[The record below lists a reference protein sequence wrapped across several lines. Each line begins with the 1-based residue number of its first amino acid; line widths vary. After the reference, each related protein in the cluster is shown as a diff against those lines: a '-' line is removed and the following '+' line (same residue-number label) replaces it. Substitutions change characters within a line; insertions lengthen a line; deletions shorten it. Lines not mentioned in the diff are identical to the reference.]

1 MAVQKRAFSGFPL
14 RRLTKFGAK
23 LGRVFP
29 LLFCVDRPFKR
40 ALEKTE
46 REIKRE
52 RERVERE
59 RERFSGE
66 AKEE

>member
-1 MAVQKRAFSGFPL
+1 VAVQKRAFSGFPL

-29 LLFCVDRPFKR
+29 LLFCVDIQTIQKSARKDR
-40 ALEKTE
+40 E
-46 REIKRE
+46 RLRE
-52 RERVERE
+52 RESGERE
-59 RERFSGE
+59 SFSGE